1 MSIKSFEDRTSQVL
15 SVLGNSFRIQIAIAL
30 NGQEACVCHLE
41 QMLKKRQAFISQ
53 HLMVMRDSG
62 LLATRREG
70 KYIYY
75 RLSDKESILD
85 LIRQAAKIAGLD
97 PQKMPSM
104 PIQQAISQCAC
115 PKCET
120 DISPVTVPQSIL
132 NAGTSLMQGE

>member
-1 MSIKSFEDRTSQVL
+1 MSINPFEKMTSEVFAVL
-15 SVLGNSFRIQIAIAL
+15 SNPFRIQIALAL
-30 NGQEACVCHLE
+30 FGQEACVCHLE

-53 HLMVMRDSG
+53 HLMVMRDAG
-62 LLATRREG
+62 LLDTRREG

-97 PQKMPSM
+97 PQKIPSI

-120 DISPVTVPQSIL
+120 DINPVKVPQSIL